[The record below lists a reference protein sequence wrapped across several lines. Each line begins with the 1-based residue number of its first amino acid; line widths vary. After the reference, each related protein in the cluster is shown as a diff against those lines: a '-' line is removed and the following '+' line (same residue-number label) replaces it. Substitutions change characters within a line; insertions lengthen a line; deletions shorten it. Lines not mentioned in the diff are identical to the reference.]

1 MEGTVWPQCR
11 SLLVSRASFL
21 EVPERNRFDTTTRL
35 PLPWALVSDHKEL
48 NLKCDLLLHK
58 SKMTASVGRPRV
70 NILLRI
76 KMQERGIKG
85 KFYCDIWANYLAQT
99 LCLEKSSQRASL
111 REGESN

>member
-58 SKMTASVGRPRV
+58 SKVTASVGRPCI

-76 KMQERGIKG
+76 RSRK
-85 KFYCDIWANYLAQT
+85 
-99 LCLEKSSQRASL
+99 
-111 REGESN
+111 EG